1 MSLPFSSLRSRLL
14 LLVLVALIPAFG
26 LFVFSASDNRQHE
39 SIAVQQNALYLAR
52 LTAGEQQQLILSTR
66 QLLTALAHLRE
77 VQGQDHS
84 VCSRLLGELLPQY
97 PLYSN
102 LGVADARGDVYCS
115 GVPFTPPVNLA
126 DRPWFQRAVSA
137 RDFVVGEYQIG
148 RITGKPSILFGYPL
162 LDSKGAVLA
171 VVYAGVDLDR
181 LNQTALQNRLPSN
194 AVMNLI
200 DRNGTLL
207 MRYPDPGDRV
217 GKTMPE
223 SDVVQAV
230 LAQGEGTGEMRG
242 VDGVERLYAFSPVGG
257 TDREKTF
264 FVAIGTPLGDAF
276 GDADWILRRNLIGM
290 GLVSV
295 LVLAGAWVLGNWF
308 IMHRV
313 QALVRATQ
321 QLESGD
327 LHARTGLV
335 YGVSELSQLARA
347 FDRMAGSLEQRELER
362 KRMDEAL
369 QNKAAALQT
378 LVTVNREMLT
388 TTETSAILELV
399 AGRAAELLRAPKALI
414 ALASGDAPARVAT
427 FGIDGIDPTAAEEGR
442 KWGAAFWRSRHP
454 SPLLAFG
461 VVMDP
466 ADRAAG
472 PEFLTREQIN
482 SLALAPLHVGENWL
496 GMLIVLDK
504 APRRWSDD
512 EIQLL
517 DLMAN
522 QTALALDK
530 TRLYEETEHRAE
542 QLALLYDAG
551 LALNSVREP
560 RAQLEFLF
568 KITKK
573 TIHADRVE
581 FFRFDSAQGELA
593 FELGVG
599 YAAGIPEALN
609 GLRFRL
615 QDARGLVGRVAR
627 EHAPLNLND
636 LHADPDYIV
645 IDPALR
651 AGMWV
656 PVEHE
661 RRLLGVL
668 GVLSEQPNTFAASD
682 ERLLVLFANQAAIA
696 LENARLFEE
705 LQRSL
710 AMTTRFYELSNQI
723 LSATTLPETAR
734 VVLRMLREGF
744 TANSASLHLFSSPG
758 RDEFCLGDGFS
769 PAYYRSFVPHS
780 DGFTRQA
787 LSSGKPFLLDD
798 PAHIAPNARAQG
810 VQTTII
816 LPLRVDG
823 RDLGAVFLDYLQPR
837 SLAEREIELFSL
849 FANQVALAL
858 ERVRLVDEAQRRI
871 VELEAVNRISS
882 ALRAA
887 QTLDEIVTPLLDE
900 ILALL
905 QATCGC
911 IYLYDPA
918 KQALEPRAARVWP
931 ASTLA
936 HPRAGLVGQVFTTGC
951 SYVSREFKSDENR
964 TEETGPYVNEGWGGA
979 HIPIPAGQ
987 TIVGV
992 LAVAVPL
999 PREITPEE
1007 THLLTTVAEIAGSA
1021 IHRAQLHGQT
1031 EQRLRR
1037 LTALREVDLAIS
1049 ASLDLRIVLNVL
1061 LAHTASQLD
1070 AEAVGVLLYDA
1081 PTQTLEFGVGRG
1093 FRSPPSRRIRL
1104 SEGAAGR
1111 AFLERQTVRCEE
1123 WRLTGDEVLD
1133 AAPTSSDM
1141 RRLYYA
1147 APLIAKAQVVG
1158 IFEVFYQAPLDPDDE
1173 WLEFLNTLAGQA
1185 AIAIENAQLFS
1196 SLQRSNA
1203 ELALAYDTTLE
1214 GWSRALD
1221 LRDRETEGHALRVAE
1236 MTLCL
1241 AEALGMDHSEL
1252 GHLRRGALLH
1262 DIGKMGL
1269 PDAVLLKPSSLT
1281 DQEWQV
1287 MRQHPVYAYEL
1298 LSPIAY
1304 LRPAL
1309 EIPHD
1314 HHEKWDGTGYPR
1326 GLKEEQIP
1334 LAARLFAVVDV
1345 YDALQCDRPYRPA
1358 WSERES
1364 MTYIQAQAGKH
1375 FDPQVVEA
1383 FVKML
1388 NEGR

>member
-1 MSLPFSSLRSRLL
+1 MHLPFSSLRSRLL
-14 LLVLVALIPAFG
+14 LLVLFALIPAFG

-52 LTAGEQQQLILSTR
+52 LIAGEQQQMILSTR
-66 QLLTALAHLRE
+66 QLLTALAHLQE
-77 VQGQDHS
+77 VQEPDGP
-84 VCSRLLGELLPQY
+84 VCSRLLGELLRQY

-102 LGVADARGDVYCS
+102 LGVADTHGDVYCS

-126 DRPWFQRAVSA
+126 DRPWFQRAASE

-162 LDSKGAVLA
+162 LDSNGAVLA
-171 VVYAGVDLDR
+171 VVYAAVDLDR
-181 LNQTALQNRLPSN
+181 LNQTALHNRLPSN

-200 DRNGTLL
+200 DHNGTLL
-207 MRYPDPGDRV
+207 MRYPDTGGLV

-223 SDVVQAV
+223 SEVVQTI

-242 VDGVERLYAFSPVGG
+242 VDGDARLYAFSPVGG
-257 TDREKTF
+257 TDREKQL
-264 FVAIGTPLGDAF
+264 FVAVGTPLQDAF
-276 GDADWILRRNLIGM
+276 GDADGILRRNLLGM
-290 GLVSV
+290 GIVSV
-295 LVLAGAWVLGNWF
+295 LVLAATWVLGNWF

-313 QALVRATQ
+313 QALVRTAQ
-321 QLESGD
+321 RLESGD
-327 LHARTGLV
+327 LRARTGLV

-362 KRMDEAL
+362 QRMEEAL
-369 QNKAAALQT
+369 RNKAAALQT
-378 LVTVNREMLT
+378 LARVNREMLA

-399 AGRAAELLRAPKALI
+399 SRRAAELLRTPKALV
-414 ALASGDAPARVAT
+414 AFASADTSARVAT
-427 FGIDGIDPTAAEEGR
+427 FGMEKIDPTAAEEGR
-442 KWGAAFWRSRHP
+442 KWGAEFWRSKHP
-454 SPLLAFG
+454 NPHSAFG
-461 VVMDP
+461 LVMDP
-466 ADRAAG
+466 ADKAAG
-472 PEFLTREQIN
+472 PEFLMREHIG
-482 SLALAPLHVGENWL
+482 SLALAPLHVGEHWL
-496 GMLIVLDK
+496 GVLIVFDIS
-504 APRRWSDD
+504 PRGWSDD

-517 DLMAN
+517 DLLAN

-530 TRLYEETEHRAE
+530 TRLFEETQRRAE
-542 QLALLYDAG
+542 QLGLLYDAG

-568 KITKK
+568 KIMKK
-573 TIHADRVE
+573 TLQADRVE
-581 FFRFDSAQGELA
+581 FFRFDPIHEELA

-599 YAAGIPEALN
+599 HAAGTPKALTA
-609 GLRFRL
+609 LRFRL
-615 QDARGLVGRVAR
+615 EDTRGLVGRVAR
-627 EHAPLNLND
+627 EHTPLNLRD
-636 LHADPDYIV
+636 VGADPDYIV

-668 GVLSEQPNTFAASD
+668 GILSEQPNAFAASD

-723 LSATTLPETAR
+723 LSATILPETAR
-734 VVLRMLREGF
+734 LVLRTLRDGF
-744 TANSASLHLFSSPG
+744 AADSALLHLFGSPG
-758 RDEFCLGDGFS
+758 HEEFRLGDGFS
-769 PAYYRSFVPHS
+769 PAYYRSFVP
-780 DGFTRQA
+780 DADVFTRQA
-787 LSSGKPFLLDD
+787 LSSGRPLLLDD
-798 PAHIAPNARAQG
+798 PAHLAPSARAQG

-816 LPLRVDG
+816 LPLRVDA
-823 RDLGAVFLDYLQPR
+823 RDLGAVLLDYLEPR
-837 SLAEREIELFSL
+837 SLAEREVELFSL

-858 ERVRLVDEAQRRI
+858 ERVRLVDETQRRI

-882 ALRAA
+882 TLRAA
-887 QTLDEIVTPLLDE
+887 QTIDEIVPPLLDE

-918 KQALEPRAARVWP
+918 KQALEPRAAREWSAP
-931 ASTLA
+931 ALVR
-936 HPRAGLVGQVFTTGC
+936 PREGIAGLAFATGC
-951 SYVSREFKSDENR
+951 PYVSREFKSDENR
-964 TEETGPYVNEGWGGA
+964 TEEARPYIDEGWGGA

-987 TIVGV
+987 AIVGV
-992 LAVAVPL
+992 LAVAVAL

-1021 IHRAQLHGQT
+1021 IHRAQLYGQT

-1037 LTALREVDLAIS
+1037 LTALREVDQAIS
-1049 ASLDLRIVLNVL
+1049 ASLDLRIALNVL
-1061 LAHTASQLD
+1061 LGQTVSQLN
-1070 AEAVGVLLYDA
+1070 ANAVGVLLYDP
-1081 PTQTLEFGVGRG
+1081 PTQTLEFNVGRG
-1093 FRSPPSRRIRL
+1093 FKSPPSRRIRL
-1104 SEGAAGR
+1104 SEGVAGR
-1111 AFLERQTVRCEE
+1111 AFLERQTVCAEE
-1123 WRLTGDEVLD
+1123 WRVTGDEVFD
-1133 AAPTSSDM
+1133 ALPASPGA

-1147 APLIAKAQVVG
+1147 APLIAKGQVVG
-1158 IFEVFYQAPLDPDDE
+1158 ILEVFYQGPLEPDAE

-1185 AIAIENAQLFS
+1185 AIAIENSQLFS

-1221 LRDRETEGHALRVAE
+1221 LRDREVEGHTLRVAE
-1236 MTLCL
+1236 MTLRL
-1241 AEALGMDHSEL
+1241 AEAMGMNHSEL

-1262 DIGKMGL
+1262 DIGKMAL
-1269 PDAVLLKPSSLT
+1269 PDAVLLKPGSLT
-1281 DQEWQV
+1281 DEEWQI
-1287 MRQHPVYAYEL
+1287 MRQHPVYAHDL

-1309 EIPHD
+1309 EIPHY

-1326 GLKEEQIP
+1326 GLKGEQIP
-1334 LAARLFAVVDV
+1334 LAARIFAVVDV
-1345 YDALQCDRPYRPA
+1345 YDALQCDRSYRPA
-1358 WSERES
+1358 WSKSEAQA
-1364 MTYIQAQAGKH
+1364 YIQAQAGMH
-1375 FDPQVVEA
+1375 FDAQVVEV
-1383 FVKML
+1383 FMRML
-1388 NEGR
+1388 NETR